1 MPERQGVSNFRPG
14 TERAGDRGE
23 RAISLAQDAALLS
36 QRQHDDLVRRYFV
49 PVATGYWR
57 GPTRLQAWALLLA
70 LGLTVLLGIAGNV
83 GFSMW
88 NRWFFDGLEQRN
100 AAKLGW
106 SLLALLGI
114 VFAATANEVCL
125 VLSRETLQ
133 VRWRAWFTRHVTDR
147 WLARQ
152 RYYHL
157 NAAGKNEASVPE
169 YRIADDIRWATEPV
183 MDFYIG
189 ILGAT
194 VSIVSFAGILW
205 VVGGALKIGGPD
217 GIGGDG
223 FTIPGYMVIAGVFHA
238 GALTLLMLY
247 CGRAL
252 PRNMAARNEAEAHFR
267 LSLMRLREN
276 ADSVAMARGEDGE
289 RAILRRGLDHLVR
302 RWLVVVR
309 QDGQLAWILKAN
321 TVMQP
326 VVPLLLATPKFLSGE
341 LSLGAVM
348 QLASAYV
355 PFQAA
360 IAWAFDNY
368 KALSIWH
375 ASARRI
381 GGLLHSMGEL
391 DSELDRADRQ
401 RIAIAAADAGGIQA
415 AGLTVAGRD
424 GAPMIRD
431 IDLAIRPGEK
441 LLLAG
446 ESGTGKST
454 LARAIVGLWPW
465 GSGTVTLPR
474 EARVGFVPQRAY
486 LPLGSL
492 RDALAYPLDR
502 LDASDA
508 AIVAA
513 LVRCGIGDLAP
524 RLDTVERWDQL
535 LSGGER
541 QRLGFA
547 RLILQRPDIA
557 VLDDA
562 LAALDQQ
569 SREEIMALLRHD
581 LPDTII
587 LSVAQQ
593 DGIAHLHDRSLTLVK
608 AEGGARL
615 IAVAIPAAANAD

>member
-1 MPERQGVSNFRPG
+1 
-14 TERAGDRGE
+14 
-23 RAISLAQDAALLS
+23 
-36 QRQHDDLVRRYFV
+36 V

-57 GPTRLQAWALLLA
+57 GPTRVQAWALLLA
-70 LGLTVLLGIAGNV
+70 LGFTVLLGIAGNV

-88 NRWFFDGLEQRN
+88 NRWFFDGLEQRD

-114 VFAATANEVCL
+114 VFAATANDVCL

-157 NAAGKNEASVPE
+157 NAAGKDDASVPE

-194 VSIVSFAGILW
+194 VSIISFAGILW
-205 VVGGALKIGGPD
+205 VVGGALQVGGAAT
-217 GIGGDG
+217 GGGADG
-223 FTIPGYMVIAGVFHA
+223 FSIPGYMVIAGTIHA
-238 GALTLLMLY
+238 VALTALMLY

-309 QDGQLAWILKAN
+309 QDGQLTWILKAN
-321 TVMQP
+321 QVMQP
-326 VVPLLLATPKFLSGE
+326 IVPILLATPKYLSGE

-375 ASARRI
+375 ASARRV
-381 GGLLHSMGEL
+381 GGLLRSMEEL
-391 DSELDRADRQ
+391 DTELDRADRQ
-401 RIAIAAADAGGIQA
+401 RIAILATDAGGIQA
-415 AGLTVAGRD
+415 KGLTVAGRD
-424 GAPMIRD
+424 GAPLLRD
-431 IDLAIRPGEK
+431 IDLEIRPGEK
-441 LLLAG
+441 LLLTG

-465 GSGTVTLPR
+465 GSGSVALPR
-474 EARVGFVPQRAY
+474 DARVGFLAQRAH

-492 RDALAYPLDR
+492 RDALAYPLEK
-502 LDASDA
+502 LDASEA

-513 LVRCGIGDLAP
+513 LVRCGIGSLAP
-524 RLDTVERWDQL
+524 RLDQVERWDQV

-562 LAALDQQ
+562 LVALDQQ
-569 SREEIMALLRHD
+569 SRVETMALLRHD

-587 LSVAQQ
+587 LCVAQQ
-593 DGIAHLHDRSLTLVK
+593 DAAAHLHDRVLTLTK
-608 AEGGARL
+608 HEGGARL
-615 IAVAIPAAANAD
+615 SLATPPAGAVTAG

>member
-1 MPERQGVSNFRPG
+1 M
-14 TERAGDRGE
+14 
-23 RAISLAQDAALLS
+23 
-36 QRQHDDLVRRYFV
+36 

-57 GPTRLQAWALLLA
+57 GPTRLQAWGLLLA
-70 LGLTVLLGIAGNV
+70 LGFTVLLGIAGNV

-88 NRWFFDGLEQRN
+88 NRWFFDGLEQRD

-114 VFAATANEVCL
+114 VFAATANDVCL

-157 NAAGKNEASVPE
+157 NAAGKDEASVPE

-194 VSIVSFAGILW
+194 VSIISFAGILW
-205 VVGGALKIGGPD
+205 VVGGALQVGG
-217 GIGGDG
+217 GADG
-223 FTIPGYMVIAGVFHA
+223 FSIPGYMVVA
-238 GALTLLMLY
+238 GAVHAVALTVLMLY

-276 ADSVAMARGEDGE
+276 ADSVAMARGEEGE
-289 RAILRRGLDHLVR
+289 RALLKRGLDHLVR
-302 RWLVVVR
+302 RWLIVVR
-309 QDGQLAWILKAN
+309 QDGQLTWILKAN
-321 TVMQP
+321 QVMQP
-326 VVPLLLATPKFLSGE
+326 IVPILLATPKFLSGE
-341 LSLGAVM
+341 LSLGGVM

-375 ASARRI
+375 ASARRV
-381 GGLLHSMGEL
+381 GGLIRSMQEL

-401 RIAIAAADAGGIQA
+401 HIAVVTGPDGGITA
-415 AGLTVAGRD
+415 TALTVASRD
-424 GAPMIRD
+424 GAAMIGS
-431 IDLAIRPGEK
+431 IDLALTPGEK
-441 LLLAG
+441 VLLTG
-446 ESGTGKST
+446 ESGTGKSA

-474 EARVGFVPQRAY
+474 DARVGFVPQRAY

-569 SREEIMALLRHD
+569 SREEILALLRHD
-581 LPDTII
+581 LPDTIV

-615 IAVAIPAAANAD
+615 AAVAIPAAANAD

>member
-1 MPERQGVSNFRPG
+1 
-14 TERAGDRGE
+14 
-23 RAISLAQDAALLS
+23 
-36 QRQHDDLVRRYFV
+36 V

-88 NRWFFDGLEQRN
+88 NRWFFDGLEQRD

-114 VFAATANEVCL
+114 VFVATANDVCL

-133 VRWRAWFTRHVTDR
+133 VRWRAWFTRHMTDR

-157 NAAGKNEASVPE
+157 NAAGKDEASVPE

-194 VSIVSFAGILW
+194 VSIISFAGILW
-205 VVGGALKIGGPD
+205 VVGGALQVGGEA
-217 GIGGDG
+217 GG
-223 FTIPGYMVIAGVFHA
+223 FSIPGYMVIAGAVHA
-238 GALTLLMLY
+238 VALTLLMLY

-276 ADSVAMARGEDGE
+276 ADSVAMARGEEGE
-289 RAILRRGLDHLVR
+289 RALLKRGLDHLVR
-302 RWLVVVR
+302 RWLIVVR
-309 QDGQLAWILKAN
+309 QDGQLTWILKAN
-321 TVMQP
+321 QVMQP
-326 VVPLLLATPKFLSGE
+326 IVPILLATPKYLSGE
-341 LSLGAVM
+341 LSLGGVM

-375 ASARRI
+375 ASARRV
-381 GGLLHSMGEL
+381 GGLIRSMQEL
-391 DSELDRADRQ
+391 DTELDRADRQ
-401 RIAIAAADAGGIQA
+401 HIAVATGPDGGLSAD
-415 AGLTVAGRD
+415 GLTVASRD
-424 GAPMIRD
+424 GSAMIAN
-431 IDLAIRPGEK
+431 IDLALRPGEK
-441 LLLAG
+441 VLLTG
-446 ESGTGKST
+446 ESGTGKSA

-474 EARVGFVPQRAY
+474 DARVGFVPQRAY

-569 SREEIMALLRHD
+569 SREEILALLRHD

-615 IAVAIPAAANAD
+615 AAVAIPSAANAD

>member
-1 MPERQGVSNFRPG
+1 M
-14 TERAGDRGE
+14 
-23 RAISLAQDAALLS
+23 
-36 QRQHDDLVRRYFV
+36 

-57 GPTRLQAWALLLA
+57 GPTRVQAWGLLLA

-100 AAKLGW
+100 AVKLGW
-106 SLLALLGI
+106 SLLALVAI

-157 NAAGKNEASVPE
+157 NTAGKNDASVPE

-205 VVGGALKIGGPD
+205 VVGGELKIGQQD
-217 GIGGDG
+217 GSGDDRLA
-223 FTIPGYMVIAGVFHA
+223 IPGYMVLAGVLHA

-276 ADSVAMARGEDGE
+276 ADSVAMTRGEDGE
-289 RAILRRGLDHLVR
+289 RTILRRGLDHLVT

-326 VVPLLLATPKFLSGE
+326 VVPLLLATPKYLSGD

-368 KALSIWH
+368 KSLSVWH
-375 ASARRI
+375 ASARRV
-381 GGLLHSMGEL
+381 GGLLQSMEEL
-391 DSELDRADRQ
+391 DAELGRADRL
-401 RIAIAAADAGGIQA
+401 RVATGPGEGIRADR
-415 AGLTVAGRD
+415 LTVASRD
-424 GAPMIRD
+424 GASMIGP
-431 IDLAIRPGEK
+431 IDLALRPGEK
-441 LLLAG
+441 VLLTG
-446 ESGTGKST
+446 ESGTGKSA
-454 LARAIVGLWPW
+454 LARAVVGLWPW
-465 GSGTVTLPR
+465 GSGSVTLPR
-474 EARVGFVPQRAY
+474 DARVGFVPQRAH

-502 LDASDA
+502 IDASDA

-524 RLDTVERWDQL
+524 RLDAIERWDQV

-557 VLDDA
+557 VLEDA
-562 LAALDQQ
+562 LAALDEQ
-569 SREEIMALLRHD
+569 SRADILALLRHD
-581 LPDTII
+581 LPDTIV

-593 DGIAHLHDRSLTLVK
+593 DGTAALHDRILTLTR

-615 IAVAIPAAANAD
+615 VAGALPAAANAD

>member
-1 MPERQGVSNFRPG
+1 
-14 TERAGDRGE
+14 
-23 RAISLAQDAALLS
+23 
-36 QRQHDDLVRRYFV
+36 
-49 PVATGYWR
+49 
-57 GPTRLQAWALLLA
+57 
-70 LGLTVLLGIAGNV
+70 
-83 GFSMW
+83 MW
-88 NRWFFDGLEQRN
+88 NRWFFDGLEQRD

-106 SLLALLGI
+106 SLLALIGI

-157 NAAGKNEASVPE
+157 NAAGKDDASVPE

-194 VSIVSFAGILW
+194 VSILSFAGILW
-205 VVGGALKIGGPD
+205 VVGGALQVGGAE
-217 GIGGDG
+217 G
-223 FTIPGYMVIAGVFHA
+223 FAIPGYMVIAGTIHA
-238 GALTLLMLY
+238 VALTALMLY

-289 RAILRRGLDHLVR
+289 RAILKRGLDHLVR
-302 RWLVVVR
+302 RWLIVVR
-309 QDGQLAWILKAN
+309 QDGQLTWILKAN
-321 TVMQP
+321 QAMQP
-326 VVPLLLATPKFLSGE
+326 IVPILLATPKYLSGE
-341 LSLGAVM
+341 LSLGGVM

-375 ASARRI
+375 ASARRV
-381 GGLLHSMGEL
+381 GGLLRSIQEL
-391 DSELDRADRQ
+391 DAELDRANRQ
-401 RIAIAAADAGGIQA
+401 RIAVVASDGGGIRA
-415 AGLTVAGRD
+415 EALNVAGSD
-424 GAPMIRD
+424 GAPIIREV
-431 IDLAIRPGEK
+431 DLAIGPGEK
-441 LLLAG
+441 LLLTG

-465 GSGTVTLPR
+465 GTGRVALPR
-474 EARVGFVPQRAY
+474 DAKVGFLAQRAH

-492 RDALAYPLDR
+492 RDAIAYPLEKI
-502 LDASDA
+502 DASEA

-513 LVRCGIGDLAP
+513 LVRCGIGNLAP
-524 RLDTVERWDQL
+524 RLDQVERWDQV

-547 RLILQRPDIA
+547 RIILQRPDIA

-562 LAALDQQ
+562 LSALDQQ
-569 SREEIMALLRHD
+569 SRAEIMALLRHD
-581 LPDTII
+581 LPHTII

-593 DGIAHLHDRSLTLVK
+593 DGIAALHDRVLTLTK
-608 AEGGARL
+608 AEGGAQL
-615 IAVAIPAAANAD
+615 VIAALPIAAAANANAD